1 MQEFSEEL
9 TYGAAIC
16 FIPEFFGIKFPK
28 IFGDFLKKA
37 RGGFFDP
44 LEGMWDH
51 FKSFE
56 HRLDSLTT
64 PPASLCS
71 PKGPQ
76 KPWIPEIFGE
86 TTLNFWK
93 SHISAP
99 TCDMGYHRNRLDLP
113 VKIFLIYFHFQPHP
127 SPQDP
132 SEGSRWPPNGLPKG
146 SFLESIQNL
155 GYGVSSE
162 LYRLACQ
169 NDLIYFHFQPHLSP
183 QDPSKGSRRPPNGLP
198 KGSFLESNQNL
209 GYGVSSESSQLARQ
223 NFSFIFIFDLTCLP
237 RTPPKGPG
245 GLPTASQKGHF

>member
-1 MQEFSEEL
+1 MTLESLPSLLFQCVLS
-9 TYGAAIC
+9 YGAAIC
-16 FIPEFFGIKFPK
+16 FIPEFFGIKFPE

-99 TCDMGYHRNRLDLP
+99 TCDMGYYRNRLDLP
-113 VKIFLIYFHFQPHP
+113 VKIFL
-127 SPQDP
+127 
-132 SEGSRWPPNGLPKG
+132 
-146 SFLESIQNL
+146 
-155 GYGVSSE
+155 V
-162 LYRLACQ
+162 
-169 NDLIYFHFQPHLSP
+169 
-183 QDPSKGSRRPPNGLP
+183 
-198 KGSFLESNQNL
+198 
-209 GYGVSSESSQLARQ
+209 
-223 NFSFIFIFDLTCLP
+223 IFIFNPTRPP
-237 RTPPKGPG
+237 RTPLKGPG
-245 GLPTASQKGHF
+245 GLQTASRKGHF

>member
-1 MQEFSEEL
+1 MGLSWARFGS
-9 TYGAAIC
+9 YGAAIC
-16 FIPEFFGIKFPK
+16 FIPEFFGIKFPE

-113 VKIFLIYFHFQPHP
+113 VKIFL
-127 SPQDP
+127 
-132 SEGSRWPPNGLPKG
+132 
-146 SFLESIQNL
+146 
-155 GYGVSSE
+155 V
-162 LYRLACQ
+162 
-169 NDLIYFHFQPHLSP
+169 
-183 QDPSKGSRRPPNGLP
+183 
-198 KGSFLESNQNL
+198 
-209 GYGVSSESSQLARQ
+209 
-223 NFSFIFIFDLTCLP
+223 IFIFNPTRPP
-237 RTPPKGPG
+237 RTPLKGPG
-245 GLPTASQKGHF
+245 GLQTAFRKGHF

>member
-1 MQEFSEEL
+1 MPN
-9 TYGAAIC
+9 GAAIC
-16 FIPEFFGIKFPK
+16 FIPEFFGVKFPEN
-28 IFGDFLKKA
+28 FGDFLKKA

-93 SHISAP
+93 SHICAP
-99 TCDMGYHRNRLDLP
+99 TCNMGYHRNRLDWP
-113 VKIFLIYFHFQPHP
+113 VKIFLFIFIFDPTHP
-127 SPQDP
+127 PQDP
-132 SEGSRWPPNGLPKG
+132 SEGSRWPPNGLTKG

-162 LYRLACQ
+162 SYRLACQ
-169 NDLIYFHFQPHLSP
+169 NFLIFFHF
-183 QDPSKGSRRPPNGLP
+183 
-198 KGSFLESNQNL
+198 
-209 GYGVSSESSQLARQ
+209 
-223 NFSFIFIFDLTCLP
+223 
-237 RTPPKGPG
+237 
-245 GLPTASQKGHF
+245 

>member
-1 MQEFSEEL
+1 MPIIIKSFGLSVIADN
-9 TYGAAIC
+9 GAAIC
-16 FIPEFFGIKFPK
+16 FIPEFFGIKFPE

-93 SHISAP
+93 SHICAP
-99 TCDMGYHRNRLDLP
+99 TCNMGYHRNRLDWP
-113 VKIFLIYFHFQPHP
+113 VKIFLFIFIFDPTHP
-127 SPQDP
+127 PQDP

-162 LYRLACQ
+162 SYRLACQ
-169 NDLIYFHFQPHLSP
+169 FFLIFFHF
-183 QDPSKGSRRPPNGLP
+183 
-198 KGSFLESNQNL
+198 
-209 GYGVSSESSQLARQ
+209 
-223 NFSFIFIFDLTCLP
+223 
-237 RTPPKGPG
+237 
-245 GLPTASQKGHF
+245 